1 MPFLIFCKFIFLG
14 NLNMNDE
21 LGYEKQPRAGLIPY
35 TYREDGTMIFLT
47 MIASDP
53 KFGGPRPMISK
64 GKIESNEDS
73 LGAAVRE
80 AEEELGLK
88 RENIVGPILEVAKER
103 VTLYSG
109 TYLLDVYGCRI
120 LDRYDFDKW
129 CEETEYIQWFSLEEF
144 AEHGR
149 RDHYKYL
156 QMLQEQVLNN
166 KD

>member
-1 MPFLIFCKFIFLG
+1 
-14 NLNMNDE
+14 MNEQDE
-21 LGYEKQPRAGLIPY
+21 LQYEKRPRSGLIPY

-64 GKIESNEDS
+64 GKIEDDEDS

-88 RENIVGPILEVAKER
+88 RENIIGPILEIAKER

-109 TYLLDVYGCRI
+109 TYLLDVYGCQI
-120 LDRYDFDKW
+120 MDRYDFGKW
-129 CEETEYIQWFSLEEF
+129 CEETEYIEWYSLEEF
-144 AEHGR
+144 NEHGR

-156 QMLQEQVLNN
+156 KMLQDMVLESKNSS
-166 KD
+166 DVW